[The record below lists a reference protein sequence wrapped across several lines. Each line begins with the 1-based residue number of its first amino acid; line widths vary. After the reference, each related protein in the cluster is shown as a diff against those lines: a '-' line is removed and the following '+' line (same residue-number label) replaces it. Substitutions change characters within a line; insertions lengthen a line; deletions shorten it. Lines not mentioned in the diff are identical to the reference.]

1 MQMDLSFV
9 EPGFHFAQIEVD
21 ESQDKRMIGKSQHG
35 EGFQKQLSIA
45 PLVTGSV
52 LLVTFL
58 VVVGQGWNHFK
69 EIWCFLLFV
78 ESYAP

>member
-45 PLVTGSV
+45 PLVTGSRAV
-52 LLVTFL
+52 RSL
-58 VVVGQGWNHFK
+58 
-69 EIWCFLLFV
+69 
-78 ESYAP
+78 